1 MWLGELA
8 LQVEEEPGDLFFKG
22 VTINGAAPAAVAS
35 EDGAVTFTGCYSP
48 VSLSANDK
56 SKLFMGAGDK
66 FHYPND
72 DMTIGAFR
80 AYLQLAPRLVNE
92 NLGDV
97 NGDSQVSVSDVMA
110 MVDYVMG
117 NGNGN
122 ILQENADINGDG
134 AISVSDVMELVN
146 MVIEGHENQFKLVVN
161 TGDGTAT
168 DDSIGGDTGP
178 ARAQEST
185 IWDSGKQ
192 Q

>member
-1 MWLGELA
+1 
-8 LQVEEEPGDLFFKG
+8 
-22 VTINGAAPAAVAS
+22 
-35 EDGAVTFTGCYSP
+35 
-48 VSLSANDK
+48 
-56 SKLFMGAGDK
+56 MGAGDK

-161 TGDGTAT
+161 TGDVTVT
-168 DDSIGGDTGP
+168 DGSIGGGTGP

>member
-1 MWLGELA
+1 M
-8 LQVEEEPGDLFFKG
+8 
-22 VTINGAAPAAVAS
+22 
-35 EDGAVTFTGCYSP
+35 
-48 VSLSANDK
+48 
-56 SKLFMGAGDK
+56 
-66 FHYPND
+66 
-72 DMTIGAFR
+72 
-80 AYLQLAPRLVNE
+80 NE

-161 TGDGTAT
+161 TGDETAT
-168 DDSIGGDTGP
+168 YDSIGGGTGP

>member
-1 MWLGELA
+1 MA

-146 MVIEGHENQFKLVVN
+146 MVIEGHENQFKFVVN